1 MSVDQFLLLSYC
13 LLILSRLLLARL
25 PAAGHG
31 ADNGADS
38 SSLPRVPRNGADGG
52 PSGGSARS
60 AAKSL
65 AAACGWTRL
74 LRWRSRSDCRWIDTG
89 SLLCPGVTLRVI
101 LFLLLCALALGGINN
116 RLLGRRWDYHR

>member
-1 MSVDQFLLLSYC
+1 MSVDQFLLLSYG

-31 ADNGADS
+31 ADNRADS
-38 SSLPRVPRNGADGG
+38 SSLSRVPRNGADGRS
-52 PSGGSARS
+52 PGGSARS

-74 LRWRSRSDCRWIDTG
+74 LRWRSRRDCRWIDTG

-101 LFLLLCALALGGINN
+101 LFLLLCALALGGIDD
-116 RLLGRRWDYHR
+116 RLLGRRWGYHR